1 MVLPVFPSTNVPR
14 FPNHGEFDA
23 TFCRK
28 HTYQLNVKG
37 SQFPGFIG
45 FHMSLESIHWVVHY
59 CCLML
64 LKICHMFV
72 LLINK
77 CPIQNPSIRQKID
90 HKEICTSITVYL
102 HVYIYI
108 YLCIYIWIPH
118 GYVYRICSMKV
129 PYSISK
135 CSIQQPNTPGCWR
148 HAGARTPWRWAI
160 FLRHL
165 KNIQRVFDVI
175 HYGYLWLVWVI
186 WCH

>member
-1 MVLPVFPSTNVPR
+1 MRHFAGNT
-14 FPNHGEFDA
+14 H
-23 TFCRK
+23 
-28 HTYQLNVKG
+28 QLNVKG
-37 SQFPGFIG
+37 SQFPGFIS

-90 HKEICTSITVYL
+90 HKEICTSI
-102 HVYIYI
+102 YIYGSYVCI
-108 YLCIYIWIPH
+108 YIYIWIPH

-129 PYSISK
+129 PNIPYQNVPS
-135 CSIQQPNTPGCWR
+135 NTPGYWR
-148 HAGARTPWRWAI
+148 HAGARTPWRWAMAKPPSEKYPEGI
-160 FLRHL
+160 RW
-165 KNIQRVFDVI
+165 
-175 HYGYLWLVWVI
+175 YPLWLVWVI